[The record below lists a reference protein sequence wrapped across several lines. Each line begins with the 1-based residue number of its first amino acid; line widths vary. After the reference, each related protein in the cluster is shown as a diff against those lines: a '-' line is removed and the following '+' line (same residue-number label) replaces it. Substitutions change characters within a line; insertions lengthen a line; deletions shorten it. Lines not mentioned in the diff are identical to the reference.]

1 MPLLTFAKKGLMH
14 TYTEE
19 NYLKAIYKLS
29 EQNQEEVT
37 TNAIAELINIK
48 SSSVSDMLR
57 KLAEKGLIHYTKYRG
72 VTLTEEGRWIAVRI
86 IRKHRLWEVFLVD
99 KLGLG
104 WEEVHPMAEELE
116 HINFERLI
124 DKLDAFL
131 GYPKYD
137 PHGDPIPSASGE
149 MEMSQSYKLSEMSIA
164 SPLLVTGISNHTTSF
179 LQHLDKMG
187 LGLGT
192 KLIIE
197 EITPFDLSMLVTVN
211 KGKQLYLSNEVAK
224 NILVVISED

>member
-1 MPLLTFAKKGLMH
+1 MH

-29 EQNQEEVT
+29 EHSEEEVT
-37 TNAIAELINIK
+37 TNAIAELLETK

-72 VTLTEEGRWIAVRI
+72 VTLTEEGRQIAVRI
-86 IRKHRLWEVFLVD
+86 IRKHRLWEVFLVE

-131 GYPKYD
+131 GYPEFD

-149 MEMSQSYKLSEMSIA
+149 IKANPAMPLSEVPA
-164 SPLLVTGISNHTTSF
+164 DTNTVLTGITNHTRPF
-179 LQHLDKMG
+179 LQHLDK
-187 LGLGT
+187 LDLTLGT
-192 KLIIE
+192 PIRVDEVTL
-197 EITPFDLSMLVTVN
+197 FDSSLLVTLQ
-211 KGKQLYLSNEVAK
+211 GSKQIHLIHQVAK
-224 NILVVISED
+224 NILVALPKAG